1 MPPSPPAHATAMS
14 ARSWALLILLGLL
27 WGGSFFFVRVAVAEI
42 DPLTLVFLRV
52 ALAAGALWPVVLFM
66 RSDLAAYRG
75 HLPAFLLLAVL
86 NNVIPFTLI
95 VAGQTAI
102 GAGLASII
110 NATTP
115 LWTALVARGFGVEA
129 RLPAHKLAG
138 IVIGIAGAALMFAP
152 AVAGAGDSPTWAK
165 LCIVGAAISYGFA
178 ATFARRFRTVP
189 PMLVATGQLTAS
201 SLLMTPVAL
210 IAGNIPAALAAS
222 PQTIAAVVALAI
234 LATAFAYI
242 LFFELIASAGASNAA
257 LVTLVVPVSAVV
269 LGTVLLGE
277 RLDTWELAGMA
288 VILASLVVIDGRLVS
303 RR

>member
-1 MPPSPPAHATAMS
+1 MPPSPPLTAPAMS
-14 ARSWALLILLGLL
+14 ARSWGLLMLLGLL

-52 ALAAGALWPVVLFM
+52 VLAAGVLWPFVLFG

-75 HLPAFLLLAVL
+75 RLPAFLVLAIL

-95 VAGQTAI
+95 VAGQTAL

-138 IVIGIAGAALMFAP
+138 IVIGIAGAAMMFAP
-152 AVAGAGDSPTWAK
+152 ALAGAGDSPVWAK
-165 LCIVGAAISYGFA
+165 LCIVGAAVSYGFA
-178 ATFARRFRTVP
+178 ATFARRFREVP
-189 PMLVATGQLTAS
+189 PLLVATGQLTAS
-201 SLLMTPVAL
+201 SLVMAPVAL
-210 IAGNIPAALAAS
+210 VAGNIPATLAAS
-222 PQTIAAVVALAI
+222 PQTIAAVVALAA

-242 LFFELIASAGASNAA
+242 LYFEIIASAGASNAA
-257 LVTLVVPVSAVV
+257 LVTLVVPASAVI

-277 RLDTWELAGMA
+277 RLDAYELAGMA
-288 VILASLVVIDGRLVS
+288 VILASLIVIDGRLVP

>member
-1 MPPSPPAHATAMS
+1 MS

-52 ALAAGALWPVVLFM
+52 VLAAGVLWPVVLIA
-66 RSDLAAYRG
+66 RSDLGAYRG

-152 AVAGAGDSPTWAK
+152 AVAGA
-165 LCIVGAAISYGFA
+165 AISYGFA
-178 ATFARRFRTVP
+178 ATFARRFKKVP

-210 IAGNIPAALAAS
+210 VAGNIPAALAAS
-222 PQTIAAVVALAI
+222 PQTIATVVALAI

-257 LVTLVVPVSAVV
+257 LVTLVVPISAVV

-277 RLDTWELAGMA
+277 RLDAWELAGMA
-288 VILASLVVIDGRLVS
+288 VILVSLVVIDGRLVS